1 MATLL
6 PENVP
11 PPHPFDAIAFD
22 IENRYE
28 RIVNVVRERKR
39 TLLTRLAEFR
49 QEYDSLLSN
58 RDKTERELESTKKHI
73 EKIKE
78 NDLKTMQQKFL
89 GEIEEK
95 IQKLRISTTNYSI
108 RFEYQSNELES
119 ELSKLGEL
127 VKLDYKLP
135 NYSGMVSPVV
145 AVGKQGNEKY
155 EFNAPRGIA
164 FNEETQLIYVCDL
177 GNTCVRIVS
186 ITGEFIS
193 EFGRNELDRPWGV
206 LLHNDS
212 IYVTDLRLCA
222 IFQFHLNTHK
232 LVKKVGKKG
241 LGKGEFNNPRSL
253 ALGPDGDLYVAED
266 DNNRISVLDCN
277 LSFRLFIQH
286 KMILLPFDVQFT
298 VNKMLILSKNSPNRV
313 HLLTLQGEY
322 LKSIISIEE
331 SWTNLFCLDRAN
343 NILVSIRNKH
353 SVQVYNEEGK
363 LLHTIG
369 EGRFV
374 YPYGL
379 TTTRSGRLI
388 VVSEHEDHGLQI
400 F

>member
-58 RDKTERELESTKKHI
+58 RDKTERELESMKKHI
-73 EKIKE
+73 EIVKE
-78 NDLKTMQQKFL
+78 NDLKTMQQEFIGK
-89 GEIEEK
+89 IEEK
-95 IQKLRISTTNYSI
+95 IQKLRISTANYSI
-108 RFEYQSNELES
+108 RFECESSELES

-145 AVGKQGNEKY
+145 AVGKGGNGKD
-155 EFNAPRGIA
+155 EFCGPSGIA
-164 FNEETQLIYVCDL
+164 FDEETQLIYVCDS
-177 GNTCVRIVS
+177 GNSCIKIVS
-186 ITGEFIS
+186 ITGKFIS
-193 EFGRNELDRPWGV
+193 EFEHNYLNSPWGV

-212 IYVTDLRLCA
+212 IYVTDWRQRA

-232 LVKKVGKKG
+232 LVKKVGKEG
-241 LGKGEFNNPRSL
+241 SGKGEFSNPRSL
-253 ALGPDGDLYVAED
+253 AVGPDGDLYVAED
-266 DNNRISVLDCN
+266 NNNRISVLDYN
-277 LSFRLFIQH
+277 LSFKRFIQH
-286 KMILLPFDVQFT
+286 KMILSPVDVQFT
-298 VNKMLILSKNSPNRV
+298 VNNMLILSYNSQNRV

-322 LKSIISIEE
+322 QKSIISIEG
-331 SWTNLFCLDRAN
+331 SSTCFFCIDVAN
-343 NILVSIRNKH
+343 NILVSIAYKH
-353 SVQVYNEEGK
+353 LVQVHNEEGE
-363 LLHTIG
+363 LLHSVG
-369 EGRFV
+369 EGRFTIHV
-374 YPYGL
+374 
-379 TTTRSGRLI
+379 
-388 VVSEHEDHGLQI
+388 D
-400 F
+400 